1 MKLIKLGFFSVI
13 ILFTLVTCI
22 GLLFPSKVIVSRAVD
37 ISQNPDSIYI
47 YLKDF
52 YGWKQWVNGMQHQSV
67 TSSTETKIGSS
78 TIKILSSNPKE
89 IKGEWIEKNGDIQ
102 KTTIDLIS
110 SQNKTL
116 VHWQFEQDLKWYPW
130 QRFGSMVNDKVIGSM
145 MESNLA
151 NLVKLVE
158 RK

>member
-1 MKLIKLGFFSVI
+1 M
-13 ILFTLVTCI
+13 
-22 GLLFPSKVIVSRAVD
+22 
-37 ISQNPDSIYI
+37 QNQP
-47 YLKDF
+47 
-52 YGWKQWVNGMQHQSV
+52 VNSA
-67 TSSTETKIGSS
+67 TETKIGSS
-78 TIKILSSNPKE
+78 TIKILSSKPLE
-89 IKGEWIEKNGDIQ
+89 ITGEWIEKNGDVQ

-110 SQNKTL
+110 NRNKTV

-158 RK
+158 HK

>member
-37 ISQNPDSIYI
+37 ISQSPDSVYV
-47 YLKDF
+47 YLKDL
-52 YGWKQWVNGMQHQSV
+52 YGWKQWVSGMQQQTVNSPI
-67 TSSTETKIGSS
+67 ETKIGAS
-78 TIKILSSNPKE
+78 TIKVLSSNPTE
-89 IKGEWIEKNGDIQ
+89 IIGEWVEKNGDVQ
-102 KTTIDLIS
+102 KTTISLIS
-110 SQNKTL
+110 SQNKTV
-116 VHWQFEQDLKWYPW
+116 VHWQFEQNLKWYPW

-158 RK
+158 HK